1 MVFDRNMMAWEAMV
15 PILERIAV
23 ALEATNPGA
32 PLVAPDWA
40 AADAFWLRRVGVR
53 VSLEPVRHPHR
64 LRLADLREID
74 AQKARVVAN
83 TEQFLRGL
91 PANNVLLTGARGCG
105 KSSLVKALLTEYA
118 AQGLRLIEIEKGD
131 LVELPRLLERVAD
144 APWRFVLF
152 IDDLSFEPGEA
163 AYKTLKSVL
172 DGSVWAQPEN
182 VLIYATSNRRHLMP
196 EYFSENEATRHV
208 GGEVHPAEATE
219 EKISL
224 SERFGLWVSFYPFS
238 QAAYLEIVAT
248 WLRHFG
254 ASDAQI
260 AAARQEALVWAI
272 ERGSRSGRVAWQFA
286 RDWAGRHG
294 LGAERTE
301 GLER

>member
-1 MVFDRNMMAWEAMV
+1 MESDRQHEAWQAV
-15 PILERIAV
+15 LPLLDRIAR
-23 ALEATNPGA
+23 ALEANHLGSA
-32 PLVAPDWA
+32 LVPPDWGQY
-40 AADAFWLRRVGVR
+40 DAFWLRRFGPQLA
-53 VSLEPVRHPHR
+53 LEPVRHPHR
-64 LRLADLREID
+64 LRLAQLQEID

-118 AQGLRLIEIEKGD
+118 AQGLRLIEIDKGD
-131 LVELPRLLERVAD
+131 LTELPRLLELVAE
-144 APWRFVLF
+144 APWKFILF

-172 DGSVWAQPEN
+172 DGSIWAQPEN

-196 EYFSENEATRHV
+196 EYFAENEATRHV
-208 GGEVHPAEATE
+208 GDEVHPAEATE
-219 EKISL
+219 EKVSL

-238 QAAYLEIVAT
+238 QAAYLAIVET

-254 ASDAQI
+254 AGDAEV
-260 AAARQEALVWAI
+260 AAARQEAIVWAI

-294 LGAERTE
+294 LAR
-301 GLER
+301 